1 MTISPASLDDQIV
14 QDRNKRSPGSLP
26 VAFRWFWGGQAI
38 SLTGSQL
45 SLLSFQLI
53 ATNMLHANAMEMG
66 VLTAVQ
72 SAPYILCGLF
82 VGVLVDRFS
91 RLRILVTTDIILC
104 GILISAS
111 ILNATGRLN
120 IQLMWAIVGAT
131 STLNL
136 AFDAALIAHLTEL
149 IDSKLWLKA
158 NSRLSIT
165 TSGSA
170 VAGPGIAGYVLQT
183 ISASL
188 AMSMDAV
195 TYVISAMCMILS
207 RSKPASRASSLSSH
221 AAQLP
226 RAGQHKSVFG
236 AIKDGVSLVYTDPIL
251 KIFAF
256 ATTTWN
262 LACGGIMS
270 VFVLYAVRNLG
281 MSSGWVGFVM
291 AAAGLGGLIGGATG
305 NIWAIRWSRGRVVIV
320 APLVAACGAAMLLG
334 ANGRLSVPIVSVS
347 MFLFNAGQ
355 SAFGVIMIT
364 CRQEVTPR
372 ELLGRMDTT
381 MRVSITG
388 MASLGALLGGFF
400 ASRAGMR
407 ATIAAAVFLL
417 FIVVFSL
424 KFSSLEHL
432 VNRGLRREPGTI
444 D

>member
-14 QDRNKRSPGSLP
+14 QNRDKRSSSSLP
-26 VAFRWFWGGQAI
+26 FAFRLFWGGQAI

-53 ATNMLHANAMEMG
+53 ATNVLHANEMEMG

-91 RLRILVTTDIILC
+91 RFRILVTTDMILC
-104 GILISAS
+104 GILITAS
-111 ILNATGRLN
+111 ILNATGQLN
-120 IQLMWAIVGAT
+120 IQLMWVIVGAT

-136 AFDAALIAHLTEL
+136 AFDAALSAHLTEL
-149 IDSKLWLKA
+149 IDRKLWLKA

-170 VAGPGIAGYVLQT
+170 VAGPGIAGYVLQ
-183 ISASL
+183 IMSASL
-188 AMSMDAV
+188 AMSMDAI
-195 TYVISAMCMILS
+195 TYIVSAMCIILS
-207 RSKPASRASSLSSH
+207 RSRSANRASSPGTH
-221 AAQLP
+221 VAQPL
-226 RAGQHKSVFG
+226 RTSKRESIFG
-236 AIKDGVSLVYTDPIL
+236 AIKDGMSLVYTDPIL
-251 KIFAF
+251 KIFAL

-270 VFVLYAVRNLG
+270 VLVLYAVRTLG
-281 MSSGWVGFVM
+281 MTSGWVGFVM

-305 NIWAIRWSRGRVVIV
+305 NIWASRWSRDRVVIV
-320 APLVAACGAAMLLG
+320 APLVAACGAAILLE
-334 ANGRLSVPIVSVS
+334 ANGHHAVSIVSVG
-347 MFLFNAGQ
+347 MFLLNAGQ

-388 MASLGALLGGFF
+388 MASVGALLGGFV
-400 ASRAGMR
+400 ASGIGIR
-407 ATIAAAVFLL
+407 ATIASAVFLL
-417 FIVVFSL
+417 FIVVL
-424 KFSSLEHL
+424 GLRFSSLENL
-432 VNRGLRREPGTI
+432 VDRSRRMESGMM
-444 D
+444 